1 MVLARLCLLFAAAA
15 VGAQLAALRAA
26 GLKGVAP
33 AKAHGFSVLTATLTD
48 NWVWIIITGLGL
60 ILTILAGL
68 MIGGS
73 RQAPDWLF
81 KVIGGIL
88 VLLVGIPAVL
98 A

>member
-1 MVLARLCLLFAAAA
+1 
-15 VGAQLAALRAA
+15 
-26 GLKGVAP
+26 
-33 AKAHGFSVLTATLTD
+33 
-48 NWVWIIITGLGL
+48 VWIIITGLGM